1 MLRSPAAEFAR
12 ICPTLPTLRR
22 LQSRRPLTTRTLN
35 STGSTSSYS
44 FPSRRSVAIGA
55 TALALAGTAYLASC
69 SFDEAPLWPPSL
81 NRNDPLSVLDP
92 AILAHTNLHLTRQS
106 LSDLV
111 REWVVFAVSE
121 QPALVEAGPWIIGK
135 IQWTKDNVPLLG
147 PAVWAVFVFGMNNT
161 FYKVYAGGESV
172 TGCAEVVKQFAD
184 KGVGVIFNYSAE
196 APLGAF
202 KPASGIDHASMSEIH
217 LAVIEAAKL
226 STSTSSAPS
235 ALIKPSLLAIKLTG
249 LVHDTSL
256 LARASSALISNST
269 FQRGGRLAVDPTR
282 PFPDSP
288 ELSEEDH
295 ELLAK
300 LYEGLRKVCCEA
312 KKQGVRL
319 LVDAEQSW
327 FQPAIDLYAELLSEE
342 FNKVDPS
349 RSTSGPAMPIV
360 YNTYQC
366 YLRTT
371 PSKLQSALAHASSN
385 NYSFGAKLV
394 RGAYVESERERHAA
408 SSSSAADGEPCLVW
422 GSKAETDACY
432 DECAELLEKRI
443 AEDLKDDH
451 AEARPGVGVCLAS
464 HNGTSMKRFL
474 EKLRADGLVTE
485 LEDGKLEVDER
496 LRGRVALGQLMGMSD
511 NLTQTLVSLLPPPS
525 PSSVPL
531 VVKYTPYATLEQG
544 LPYLVRRANE
554 NQSILKGDPTSGRG
568 GAADERRAV
577 GRELRR
583 RLGLSF

>member
-22 LQSRRPLTTRTLN
+22 LQSRRPLTTRTLS

-44 FPSRRSVAIGA
+44 FPSRRNVAIGA
-55 TALALAGTAYLASC
+55 TALALAGTAYLASP
-69 SFDEAPLWPPSL
+69 SFDEAPLLPPSL

-106 LSDLV
+106 LPNLV

-121 QPALVEAGPWIIGK
+121 QSALVEAGPWIIRK

-172 TGCAEVVKQFAD
+172 TGCAEVVKEFAD

-217 LAVIEAAKL
+217 HAVIEAAKL
-226 STSTSSAPS
+226 STSTSSAAS

-256 LARASSALISNST
+256 LARASSVLTSNST

-349 RSTSGPAMPIV
+349 SSTSGPAMPIV

-422 GSKAETDACY
+422 GSKAETDECY

-443 AEDLKDDH
+443 AEDLKDDR
-451 AEARPGVGVCLAS
+451 AEARPGAGVCLAS

-474 EKLRADGLVTE
+474 EKLRADGLLTE
-485 LEDGKLEVDER
+485 LEDGTLEVDER

-511 NLTQTLVSLLPPPS
+511 NLTQTLVSLLPPPP